1 MTLATTM
8 IAQLDTIPRY
18 VSMIRNETNIDVQVE
33 LLEELNVLLP
43 EESRLSLPSLITND
57 YVWRAVNIIE
67 EKWLKRLDSAVIP
80 L

>member
-1 MTLATTM
+1 M

-43 EESRLSLPSLITND
+43 EECRLSMPSLITDD